1 MSLRAKFSLGE
12 RVFAFAWVGNAKT
25 FLLSENVNKGEN
37 PFTERMHRSQRRKR
51 DFPAKTSL
59 AKTCTVYRGKTWHG
73 KSKTSLAKSKTL
85 LSSENVAHKVENALT
100 EQNRRMKRRKR
111 LYPLKPCLQSRNP
124 YTPAK
129 TWLARVNRTKTWLTK
144 VKTCLSRE
152 NVPRKG
158 GNGFYRE
165 KRSKQRRK
173 FVYRAKTSLA

>member
-1 MSLRAKFSLGE
+1 MLTKAKIRLQ
-12 RVFAFAWVGNAKT
+12 
-25 FLLSENVNKGEN
+25 SECIARKGEN
-37 PFTERMHRSQRRKR
+37 ATSQQKRRSQRRVR
-51 DFPAKTSL
+51 
-59 AKTCTVYRGKTWHG
+59 VYGGKTWHG

-173 FVYRAKTSLA
+173 IVYRAKTSLA